1 MNKLWLVAWYEYRR
15 NVLRKSF
22 VILLLSVPLIIAL
35 SVGLG
40 ALISSLENNKNAL
53 GYVDLAG
60 FLASDPLPAPQP
72 GESPDSVGGGAH
84 VPLVAFSS
92 EAGARAALE
101 AGDIQAY
108 YVISEDYAES
118 NRVELVYIKLPGD
131 NATRQFWD
139 FMQIN
144 RLTDLPVEV
153 ARRAVAGSNMVVRW
167 PDSVPGGGREFSE
180 QAFINTLAPLF
191 IGLASIIL
199 FFTNAGYLAHAVS
212 GEKENRMIEIL
223 ATSIS
228 PGQLIGG
235 KVVGIVGIALT
246 QVLCWT
252 SFAALAVWIGA
263 RFLGVTVL
271 QRIDIDPRI
280 VAQMVLL
287 GLPMYVMAAGVMVT
301 LASALSASSDASQ
314 LGGLLIQPVMIPFYL
329 AQHIMERPDS
339 ALTIGLSLFPAT
351 ALSTYSFRLTFTPV
365 PLWQVGASAG
375 ILVLCALGSLWLAG
389 RAFRLG
395 MLRYG
400 KRLRFKE
407 ILGGR

>member
-1 MNKLWLVAWYEYRR
+1 
-15 NVLRKSF
+15 
-22 VILLLSVPLIIAL
+22 
-35 SVGLG
+35 
-40 ALISSLENNKNAL
+40 
-53 GYVDLAG
+53 VDLAG
-60 FLASDPLPAPQP
+60 FLASDPLPAPRP
-72 GESPDSVGGGAH
+72 GESPDSVGGGSQ
-84 VPLVAFSS
+84 VPLVAFGS
-92 EAGARAALE
+92 EAEARAALE
-101 AGDIQAY
+101 SGDIQAY

-118 NRVELVYIKLPGD
+118 NQVELVYIKPPGD

-144 RLTDLPVEV
+144 QLRDLPVEV
-153 ARRAVAGSNMVVRW
+153 ARRAVAGSNLVVRW
-167 PDSVPGGGREFSE
+167 PEDMPGGGREFSE

-199 FFTNAGYLAHAVS
+199 FFTNAGYLAQAVS

-246 QVLCWT
+246 QLVCWT
-252 SFAALAVWIGA
+252 AFAALAVWVGA
-263 RFLGVTVL
+263 RFMGVTVL
-271 QRIDIDPRI
+271 QRIDIDPRV
-280 VAQMVLL
+280 VAQMIVL

-365 PLWQVGASAG
+365 PFWQVGASAG
-375 ILVLCALGSLWLAG
+375 ILALCALGSLWLAG

-400 KRLRFKE
+400 QRLRLKE